1 MLNDVKAKK
10 LALIY
15 DELYKLYGDCECPLN
30 HETPFQL
37 LVAVILSAQCTDK
50 RVNMTTVELFKR
62 FPDAAS
68 LSKAD
73 LREVE
78 EIIKSIGLTKAK
90 SKNIV
95 ATAQAIVEKF
105 NGEVPQTMEELIT
118 LPGVGRKTANAVLPN
133 AFGKPGFAVDT
144 HVKRLLNR
152 MGIVKSDDP
161 VKIEIVI
168 NKRVAPEKLGNFS
181 HLLIWHGRNVCHANK
196 KFDCEKVCVLNNICA
211 KKKNGKKI

>member
-10 LALIY
+10 LAIIY

-37 LVAVILSAQCTDK
+37 LIAVILSAQCTDK
-50 RVNMTTVELFKR
+50 RVNMTTPELFSR
-62 FPDAAS
+62 FPDAES
-68 LSKAD
+68 LSQAD
-73 LREVE
+73 LSEIE
-78 EIIKSIGLTKAK
+78 EIIKSIGLTKSK

-95 ATAQAIVEKF
+95 ETAKKIVADF
-105 NGEVPQTMEELIT
+105 GGEVPENMEDLIT

-133 AFGKPGFAVDT
+133 AFGKPGSAVDS

-152 MGIVKSDDP
+152 MGIVKSEDP
-161 VKIEIVI
+161 VKIEMVI

-211 KKKNGKKI
+211 KRKK